1 MLINYIKEL
10 REYVNTHKK
19 QGETVGLVP
28 TMGALHAGHLS
39 LIKKAKSMCDR
50 LVVSVFVNP
59 IQFGPSEDF
68 NKYPRTLDADLELC
82 ESNGVD
88 IVFAPTPAEMYG
100 EGFILSNDNLT
111 YVCPPY
117 NFVDKLCGK
126 SRVGHFDG
134 VCTVVNKLFNIVQ
147 PDYAFFGE
155 KDAQQL
161 IIIKKMVKDLNIP
174 VEIIPCPIV
183 REESGLALSSR
194 NKYLSE
200 QGKKDALVLS
210 MILKNI
216 QSCFRKGI
224 TDVEA
229 LKETAFSILL
239 PSTELEYL
247 EFYDSVTLDTK
258 KNADS
263 STRVFIACRVENV
276 RLIDN
281 ILLGE

>member
-1 MLINYIKEL
+1 
-10 REYVNTHKK
+10 
-19 QGETVGLVP
+19 
-28 TMGALHAGHLS
+28 
-39 LIKKAKSMCDR
+39 
-50 LVVSVFVNP
+50 
-59 IQFGPSEDF
+59 
-68 NKYPRTLDADLELC
+68 
-82 ESNGVD
+82 
-88 IVFAPTPAEMYG
+88 
-100 EGFILSNDNLT
+100 
-111 YVCPPY
+111 
-117 NFVDKLCGK
+117 
-126 SRVGHFDG
+126 
-134 VCTVVNKLFNIVQ
+134 
-147 PDYAFFGE
+147 
-155 KDAQQL
+155 
-161 IIIKKMVKDLNIP
+161 MVKDLNIP